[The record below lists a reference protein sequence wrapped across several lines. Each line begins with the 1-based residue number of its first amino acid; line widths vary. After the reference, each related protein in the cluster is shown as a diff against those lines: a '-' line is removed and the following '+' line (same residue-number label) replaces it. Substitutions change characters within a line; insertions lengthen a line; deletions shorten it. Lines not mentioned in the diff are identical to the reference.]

1 MVKPKIERIFLDMDG
16 VIADFNKKYK
26 EMFGIEP
33 SVAEKHKKFEPFF
46 NEFIDKQ
53 AFANLELMPDAINLI
68 NYLRNTG
75 IPIEILSSTA
85 SERRDAQIRP
95 QKMKWLKD
103 HHIEFPVILVPGARL
118 KQQYA
123 TPNSILIDDTPRN
136 IDEWRSAGG
145 IGILYTDYISCVAT
159 MQMYV

>member
-1 MVKPKIERIFLDMDG
+1 MRKINKIYLDLDG

-33 SVAEKHKKFEPFF
+33 SVAEKDKKFEPYF

-53 AFANLELMPDAINLI
+53 AFANLELMPDALNLI
-68 NYLRNTG
+68 NYLRKTG

-85 SERRDAQIRP
+85 SERRDTLIRP

-118 KQQYA
+118 KQKYA
-123 TPNSILIDDTPRN
+123 RENAILIDDTSKN
-136 IDEWRSAGG
+136 IDEWRREGG
-145 IGILYTDYISCVAT
+145 IGILYTDYVSCVA
-159 MQMYV
+159 MLSMYL